1 MSFFSYN
8 HLKIW
13 FDILTPKE
21 ILFFESMVC
30 RLGKKHTI
38 LCTSRNYREVNE
50 LGKIRNL
57 VLEPVGRFGGGK
69 LSGKL
74 DAGIDRMRLL
84 SKKIQEFAPDLAIS
98 FCSPDA
104 ARISFGLGIKHI
116 GFSNSPHH
124 EAAMR
129 LTIPLLTKLLIPS
142 YITKKEFSRYG
153 IWIKRYHQ
161 I

>member
-30 RLGKKHTI
+30 RLEKKHTI

-57 VLEPVGRFGGGK
+57 ALEPVGRFGGGK

-84 SKKIQEFAPDLAIS
+84 SRRRFKDL
-98 FCSPDA
+98 
-104 ARISFGLGIKHI
+104 
-116 GFSNSPHH
+116 
-124 EAAMR
+124 
-129 LTIPLLTKLLIPS
+129 
-142 YITKKEFSRYG
+142 
-153 IWIKRYHQ
+153 HQ
-161 I
+161 ILPSVSVPRTRQGSHLAWE